1 MGELQLLNLQP
12 YLVQMQIKFRVVSL
26 SHRSAPVH
34 IRELISLDE
43 VAIQRLLLKLKDF
56 FNLTDALVLSTCNRT
71 EVYYSHELDLSSEL
85 IKLIGIERGL
95 TDAISYLDY
104 FQVINNEKEAV
115 THLFRVS
122 MGLEAQVIGDIQ
134 ISNQVKRAYQTA
146 ADLELAGP
154 FLHRLMHTIFFTN
167 KRVVQETAFRDGAA
181 SLSYATIE
189 LIESLT
195 QNIFQPRILIIGVG
209 EIGEDVAKN
218 MVHLPTAKIKIT
230 NRTLA
235 KAEEI
240 GIPLGFEVIP
250 FDSCLIAIEEADV
263 VVCSI
268 RMPEPFITKQWIEA
282 VSIPSYKVLI
292 DLSVPRS
299 IETSVEELPGVVL
312 YNVDNIQS
320 KATAALQNRLE
331 SIPSVEA
338 ILEESIEEF
347 GAWQKEMV
355 VSPTIQKLKQAL
367 EQIRQEELGRYLK
380 NADEKEY
387 LLIDKITK
395 SMMQKILKVPVVQL
409 RAACQRDEAA
419 EMIELITD
427 LFDLE
432 KSKIGE
438 E

>member
-1 MGELQLLNLQP
+1 
-12 YLVQMQIKFRVVSL
+12 MQTKFRVVSL
-26 SHRSAPVH
+26 SHKTAPVH

-43 VAIQRLLLKLKDF
+43 AAIERLLLKLKEF
-56 FNLTDALVLSTCNRT
+56 FSVTDALVLSTCNRT
-71 EVYYSHELDLSSEL
+71 EVYYSHELDLSVEL

-95 TDAISYLDY
+95 TDAISYLGY
-104 FQVINNEKEAV
+104 FQVLTNESEAV

-134 ISNQVKRAYQTA
+134 ILNQVKRSYQTSA
-146 ADLELAGP
+146 NLELAGP

-195 QNIFQPRILIIGVG
+195 QNIFQPRILLIGVG
-209 EIGEDVAKN
+209 EIGEDVARN
-218 MVHLPTAKIKIT
+218 MVHLPTSQVKIA

-240 GIPLGFEVIP
+240 GGPLGFEVIP
-250 FDSCLIAIEEADV
+250 FESCLIAIEESDV
-263 VVCSI
+263 VVCSV
-268 RMPEPFITKQWIEA
+268 RMPEPFLTKQLIEG
-282 VSIPSYKVLI
+282 VNIPSYKVLI

-299 IETSVEELPGVVL
+299 IETSVEELPGIVL

-338 ILEESIEEF
+338 ILEECIEEF
-347 GAWQKEMV
+347 GTWQKEMV

-367 EQIRQEELGRYLK
+367 EQIRQEEMSRYLK

-387 LLIDKITK
+387 LLIDKVTK

-432 KSKIGE
+432 KSKNE
-438 E
+438 KE

>member
-1 MGELQLLNLQP
+1 
-12 YLVQMQIKFRVVSL
+12 
-26 SHRSAPVH
+26 
-34 IRELISLDE
+34 LDDL
-43 VAIQRLLLKLKDF
+43 AIERLLLKLKEF
-56 FNLTDALVLSTCNRT
+56 FSVADALILSTCNRT
-71 EVYYSHELDLSSEL
+71 EVYYSHESDLSVEL

-95 TDAISYLDY
+95 PDAISYLDY
-104 FQVINNEKEAV
+104 FQVLNNEQEAV

-122 MGLEAQVIGDIQ
+122 MGLEAQVVGDIQ

-195 QNIFQPRILIIGVG
+195 QNIFQPRILLIGVG

-218 MVHLPTAKIKIT
+218 MVHLPTAQIKIS

-240 GIPLGFEVIP
+240 GLPLGFEVIP
-250 FDSCLIAIEEADV
+250 FEACLRAIEEADV

-268 RMPEPFITKQWIEA
+268 RMPEPFITKAMLES
-282 VSIPSYKVLI
+282 VNIPSYKVLI

-299 IETSVEELPGVVL
+299 IETIVEELPGVVL
-312 YNVDNIQS
+312 YNVDNIRS
-320 KATAALQNRLE
+320 KASAALQNRLDA
-331 SIPSVEA
+331 IPSVEG
-338 ILEESIEEF
+338 ILKESIEEF

-380 NADEKEY
+380 NADEKEFV
-387 LLIDKITK
+387 LIDKITK

-409 RAACQRDEAA
+409 RAACQRDEAT

-432 KSKIGE
+432 KSKNE
-438 E
+438 KN

>member
-1 MGELQLLNLQP
+1 
-12 YLVQMQIKFRVVSL
+12 MQIKFRVVSL

-338 ILEESIEEF
+338 ILEENIEEF

>member
-1 MGELQLLNLQP
+1 
-12 YLVQMQIKFRVVSL
+12 MQTKFRVVSL
-26 SHRSAPVH
+26 SYKSAPVH

-43 VAIQRLLLKLKDF
+43 AAIQRLLLKLKEF
-56 FNLTDALVLSTCNRT
+56 FSVTDALVLSTCNRT
-71 EVYYSHELDLSSEL
+71 EIYYNHESDLRVDL
-85 IKLIGIERGL
+85 VKLIGIERGL
-95 TDAISYLDY
+95 SDAISYLDY
-104 FQVINNEKEAV
+104 FQILNEEKEAV

-122 MGLEAQVIGDIQ
+122 MGLEAQVVGDIQ

-146 ADLELAGP
+146 ADLDLAGP

-195 QNIFQPRILIIGVG
+195 QNIFQPRVLVIGLG

-218 MVHLPTAKIKIT
+218 MVHLPTAQIKIA
-230 NRTLA
+230 NRTLS

-240 GIPLGFEVIP
+240 GLPLGFEIIP
-250 FDSCLIAIEEADV
+250 FESYLSAIEEADV
-263 VVCSI
+263 IVCSV
-268 RMPEPFITKQWIEA
+268 RTQDPFITKQLVE
-282 VSIPSYKVLI
+282 SLNIPSFKLFI

-299 IETSVEELPGVVL
+299 IETSIEELAGVVL
-312 YNVDNIQS
+312 YNVDNIRS
-320 KATAALQNRLE
+320 KATSALQTRLD

-347 GAWQKEMV
+347 GSWQKEMV
-355 VSPTIQKLKQAL
+355 VSPTIQKLKQSL

-380 NADEKEY
+380 NVDEKEY
-387 LLIDKITK
+387 VLIDKITR

-432 KSKIGE
+432 KSKNE
-438 E
+438 K

>member
-1 MGELQLLNLQP
+1 
-12 YLVQMQIKFRVVSL
+12 MQTKFRVVSL
-26 SHRSAPVH
+26 SHKSAPVH

-43 VAIQRLLLKLKDF
+43 LAIERLLLKLKEF
-56 FNLTDALVLSTCNRT
+56 FSVADALVLSTCNRT
-71 EVYYSHELDLSSEL
+71 EVYYSHESDLSIEL

-95 TDAISYLDY
+95 ANAIGYFDY
-104 FQVINNEKEAV
+104 FQVLNEEQEAV

-122 MGLEAQVIGDIQ
+122 MGLEAQVVGDIQ
-134 ISNQVKRAYQTA
+134 ILNQVKRSYQTA

-195 QNIFQPRILIIGVG
+195 QNIFQPRILLIGVG
-209 EIGEDVAKN
+209 EIGEDVARN
-218 MVHLPTAKIKIT
+218 MVHLPTAQLKIT

-240 GIPLGFEVIP
+240 GVPLGFEIIP
-250 FDSCLIAIEEADV
+250 FESCLTAIEEADV
-263 VVCSI
+263 VVCSV
-268 RMPEPFITKQWIEA
+268 RMPEPFLTKQLIEG
-282 VSIPSYKVLI
+282 VNIPSFKVLI

-320 KATAALQNRLE
+320 KATAALENRLE

-367 EQIRQEELGRYLK
+367 EQIRQEEMSRFLK

-387 LLIDKITK
+387 LLIDKVTK

-432 KSKIGE
+432 KLKDE
-438 E
+438 KE

>member
-1 MGELQLLNLQP
+1 
-12 YLVQMQIKFRVVSL
+12 MQTKFRVVSL

-34 IRELISLDE
+34 IRELISLDDL
-43 VAIQRLLLKLKDF
+43 AIERLLLKLKEF
-56 FNLTDALVLSTCNRT
+56 FSVADALVLSTCNRT
-71 EVYYSHELDLSSEL
+71 EVYYSHESDLSVEL

-95 TDAISYLDY
+95 TNAIGYLDY
-104 FQVINNEKEAV
+104 FQVLNNEQEAV

-122 MGLEAQVIGDIQ
+122 MGLEAQVVGDIQ

-195 QNIFQPRILIIGVG
+195 QNIFQPRILLIGVG
-209 EIGEDVAKN
+209 EIGEDVARN
-218 MVHLPTAKIKIT
+218 MVHLPTAQIKIS

-240 GIPLGFEVIP
+240 GLPLGFEVIP
-250 FDSCLIAIEEADV
+250 FESCLAAIEGADV

-268 RMPEPFITKQWIEA
+268 RMPEPFITKAMMES
-282 VSIPSYKVLI
+282 VNIPSYKVMI

-299 IETSVEELPGVVL
+299 IETTVEELPGVVL
-312 YNVDNIQS
+312 YNVDNIRS
-320 KATAALQNRLE
+320 KASAALQNRLE
-331 SIPSVEA
+331 AIPSVEA
-338 ILEESIEEF
+338 ILKESIEEF
-347 GAWQKEMV
+347 GTWQKEMI

-380 NADEKEY
+380 NADEKEFV
-387 LLIDKITK
+387 LIDKITK

-409 RAACQRDEAA
+409 RAACQRDQAS

-432 KSKIGE
+432 KSTTEKD
-438 E
+438 

>member
-1 MGELQLLNLQP
+1 M
-12 YLVQMQIKFRVVSL
+12 
-26 SHRSAPVH
+26 
-34 IRELISLDE
+34 DE
-43 VAIQRLLLKLKDF
+43 AAIERLLLKLKEF
-56 FNLTDALVLSTCNRT
+56 FSVGDALVLSTCNRT
-71 EVYYSHELDLSSEL
+71 EVYYSHESDLSVEL

-104 FQVINNEKEAV
+104 FQVLNNESEAV

-134 ISNQVKRAYQTA
+134 ILNQVKRSYQTA

-195 QNIFQPRILIIGVG
+195 QNIFQPRILLIGVG
-209 EIGEDVAKN
+209 EIGEDVARN
-218 MVHLPTAKIKIT
+218 MVHLPTAQVKIA

-240 GIPLGFEVIP
+240 GVPLGFEVIA
-250 FDSCLIAIEEADV
+250 FESCLTAIEEADV

-268 RMPEPFITKQWIEA
+268 RMPEPFLTKQLIEGIN
-282 VSIPSYKVLI
+282 IPSYKVLI

-320 KATAALQNRLE
+320 KASAALQNRLE
-331 SIPSVEA
+331 SIPSVET

-367 EQIRQEELGRYLK
+367 EQIRQEEMSRYLK

-387 LLIDKITK
+387 LLIDKVTK

-432 KSKIGE
+432 KSKNE
-438 E
+438 KE

>member
-1 MGELQLLNLQP
+1 
-12 YLVQMQIKFRVVSL
+12 MQTKFRVVSL
-26 SHRSAPVH
+26 SHKSAPVH

-43 VAIQRLLLKLKDF
+43 LAIERLLLKLKEF
-56 FNLTDALVLSTCNRT
+56 FSVADALVLSTCNRT
-71 EVYYSHELDLSSEL
+71 EVYYSHESDLSMEL

-95 TDAISYLDY
+95 ANAIGYFDY
-104 FQVINNEKEAV
+104 FQVLNEEQEAV

-122 MGLEAQVIGDIQ
+122 MGLEAQVVGDIQ
-134 ISNQVKRAYQTA
+134 ILNQVKRSYQTA

-195 QNIFQPRILIIGVG
+195 QNIFQPRILLIGVG
-209 EIGEDVAKN
+209 EIGEDVARN
-218 MVHLPTAKIKIT
+218 MVHLPTAQLKIT

-240 GIPLGFEVIP
+240 GVPLGFEIIP
-250 FDSCLIAIEEADV
+250 FESCLTAIEEADV
-263 VVCSI
+263 VVCSV
-268 RMPEPFITKQWIEA
+268 RMPEPFLTKQLIEG
-282 VSIPSYKVLI
+282 VNIPSFKVLI

-320 KATAALQNRLE
+320 KATAALENRLE

-367 EQIRQEELGRYLK
+367 EQIRQEEMSRFLK

-387 LLIDKITK
+387 LLIDKVTK

-432 KSKIGE
+432 KLKDE
-438 E
+438 KE

>member
-1 MGELQLLNLQP
+1 
-12 YLVQMQIKFRVVSL
+12 MQTKFRVVSL

-34 IRELISLDE
+34 IRELISLDDL
-43 VAIQRLLLKLKDF
+43 AIERLLLKLKEF
-56 FNLTDALVLSTCNRT
+56 FSVADALILSTCNRT
-71 EVYYSHELDLSSEL
+71 EVYYSHESDLSVEL

-95 TDAISYLDY
+95 PDAISYLDY
-104 FQVINNEKEAV
+104 FQVLNNEQEAV

-122 MGLEAQVIGDIQ
+122 MGLEAQVVGDIQ

-195 QNIFQPRILIIGVG
+195 QNIFQPRILLIGVG

-218 MVHLPTAKIKIT
+218 MVHLPTAQIKIS

-240 GIPLGFEVIP
+240 GLPLGFEVIP
-250 FDSCLIAIEEADV
+250 FESCLRAIEEADV

-268 RMPEPFITKQWIEA
+268 RMPEPFITKVMLES
-282 VSIPSYKVLI
+282 VNIPSYKVLI

-299 IETSVEELPGVVL
+299 IETIVEELPGVVL
-312 YNVDNIQS
+312 YNVDNIRS
-320 KATAALQNRLE
+320 KASAALQNRLDA
-331 SIPSVEA
+331 IPSVEG
-338 ILEESIEEF
+338 ILKESIEEF

-380 NADEKEY
+380 NADEKEFV
-387 LLIDKITK
+387 LIDKITK

-409 RAACQRDEAA
+409 RAACQRDEAT

-432 KSKIGE
+432 KSKNE
-438 E
+438 KN

>member
-1 MGELQLLNLQP
+1 M
-12 YLVQMQIKFRVVSL
+12 MQTRFRVVSL
-26 SHRSAPVH
+26 SHKSAPVH

-43 VAIQRLLLKLKDF
+43 AAIERLLLKLKEF
-56 FNLTDALVLSTCNRT
+56 FGVADALVLSTCNRT
-71 EVYYSHELDLSSEL
+71 EVYYSHESDLSVEL

-104 FQVINNEKEAV
+104 FQVLNNESEAV

-134 ISNQVKRAYQTA
+134 ILNQVKRSYQTA

-195 QNIFQPRILIIGVG
+195 QNIFQPRILLIGVG
-209 EIGEDVAKN
+209 EIGEDVARN
-218 MVHLPTAKIKIT
+218 MVHLPTAQVKIA

-240 GIPLGFEVIP
+240 GGPLGFEVIA
-250 FDSCLIAIEEADV
+250 FESCLTAIEEADV
-263 VVCSI
+263 VVCSV
-268 RMPEPFITKQWIEA
+268 RMPEPFLTKQVIEGIN
-282 VSIPSYKVLI
+282 IPSYKVLI

-320 KATAALQNRLE
+320 KASAALQNRLE
-331 SIPSVEA
+331 SIPSVET
-338 ILEESIEEF
+338 ILEESIDEF

-367 EQIRQEELGRYLK
+367 EQIRQEEMSRYLK

-387 LLIDKITK
+387 LLIDKVTK

-432 KSKIGE
+432 KSKNE
-438 E
+438 KE

>member
-1 MGELQLLNLQP
+1 
-12 YLVQMQIKFRVVSL
+12 MQTKFRVISL
-26 SHRSAPVH
+26 SHKSAPVH

-43 VAIQRLLLKLKDF
+43 LAIERLLLKLKEF
-56 FNLTDALVLSTCNRT
+56 FSVADALVLSTCNRT
-71 EVYYSHELDLSSEL
+71 EVYYSHESDLSIEL

-95 TDAISYLDY
+95 ANAISYFDY
-104 FQVINNEKEAV
+104 FQVLNEEQKAV

-122 MGLEAQVIGDIQ
+122 MGLEAQVVGDIQ
-134 ISNQVKRAYQTA
+134 ILNQVKRAYQTA

-167 KRVVQETAFRDGAA
+167 KRAVQETAFRDGAA

-195 QNIFQPRILIIGVG
+195 QNIFQPRILLIGVG
-209 EIGEDVAKN
+209 EIGEDVARN
-218 MVHLPTAKIKIT
+218 MVHLPTAQLKIT

-240 GIPLGFEVIP
+240 GGPLGFEVIP
-250 FDSCLIAIEEADV
+250 FESCLTAIEEADV
-263 VVCSI
+263 VVCSV
-268 RMPEPFITKQWIEA
+268 RMPEPFLTKQLIEGIN
-282 VSIPSYKVLI
+282 IPSYKVLI

-320 KATAALQNRLE
+320 KATAALENRLE

-432 KSKIGE
+432 KSKVGE

>member
-1 MGELQLLNLQP
+1 
-12 YLVQMQIKFRVVSL
+12 MQIKFRVVSL

-104 FQVINNEKEAV
+104 FQVLNNEQEAV

-146 ADLELAGP
+146 ADLALAGP

-167 KRVVQETAFRDGAA
+167 KRVVQETGFRDGAA

-195 QNIFQPRILIIGVG
+195 QNIFQPRILLIGVG

-218 MVHLPTAKIKIT
+218 MVHLPTAQVKIA

-240 GIPLGFEVIP
+240 GIPLGFEVIA
-250 FDSCLIAIEEADV
+250 FESCLTAIEEADV
-263 VVCSI
+263 VVCSV
-268 RMPEPFITKQWIEA
+268 RMPEPLLTKQLIKA
-282 VSIPSYKVLI
+282 INIPSYKVLI

-347 GAWQKEMV
+347 GAWQKEMI

-367 EQIRQEELGRYLK
+367 EQIRQEEMSRYLK

-387 LLIDKITK
+387 LLIDKVTK
-395 SMMQKILKVPVVQL
+395 SMMQKILKAPVVQL

-432 KSKIGE
+432 KSKNE
-438 E
+438 KE